1 MAKAKH
7 IAEAGDHQQRVE
19 YRGKRYEM
27 TVKDK
32 VSDVD
37 GIVESHLSY
46 DPVDR
51 PKGAKSRGNFSTGMT
66 RCLGACKCFD
76 KKCDKKP
83 KRRKK

>member
-1 MAKAKH
+1 MKKKH
-7 IAEAGDHQQRVE
+7 ISEAGDFQERIA

-32 VSDVD
+32 VSEKD
-37 GIVESHLSY
+37 GVIESHLDY
-46 DPVDR
+46 VPLDR
-51 PKGAKSRGNFSTGMT
+51 PRGAKSRGNFSTGMT
-66 RCLGACKCFD
+66 RCLGKCKCFD